1 MTEKK
6 RKIALLSAGSASVVL
21 ASMLAAVPAI
31 AQEQEAVLEQ
41 IVVTGSRIAR
51 PDLSATSPVTTVTA
65 EEFKLSGTV
74 NVEQLINSLPQVIP
88 SVTAFSNNPGGG
100 VATLDLRDL
109 GTTRT
114 LILVND
120 RRYLFFDASQVVDV
134 NTIPGF
140 LVGGVDIVTGG
151 ASAVYGS
158 DALAGVVNFRLRQDL
173 DGVELGSQYDITS
186 RGDGARWNAYAAF
199 GTQFADNRGH
209 ITGYAEYFRRRAI
222 FQGARGFSRQAL
234 GDGADSLVPLGS
246 ATVPG
251 GRIAIAGTNA
261 VAAGNGLPAV
271 TLRRGNL
278 QNPANP
284 AAAAGVASTYSS
296 SAFGALFETPGVSR
310 NYVNPTD
317 SYNYAPDNYLQV
329 PQERWSL
336 GAYGEYE
343 IASYATAYFEAQF
356 TNNRV
361 DNELA
366 PTPVTGT
373 IAIPVNASGLSAAD
387 RAVLAQIDANE
398 AAIDT
403 ARAARGLAPLVNR
416 VVTNRTIEQP
426 WSVDANGDGVFEPNG
441 TVIAS
446 VNRRV
451 NEVSSRRSLDER
463 NAYRVLVGLKGDIT
477 EKWQYDAYYFYART
491 RNANIQEG
499 NISRSAYTLAVQN
512 DTINI
517 FGPGTLTQDAVDQFS
532 ILAQNNDI
540 SELQV
545 AQGSV
550 NGTLFNLGLGADD
563 VGIAVGGEWRRVAGD
578 FIPDTALS
586 SGDVVGFNAGDP
598 TSGGYSVGEAFGEIR
613 VPVVKDVP
621 FFYNL
626 ELSGAARY
634 SDYTLDEVG
643 GVVSWAG
650 GVTWAP
656 VKDISFR
663 AQYQK
668 ATRAPNV
675 AELFGGTSNG
685 FPAATDPCASTVAA
699 NQTQTVRDLCIAT
712 GVPAANVFTAGVQ
725 PNAQIEGLF
734 GGNPDLQEE
743 TSDTYTVGAVI
754 RPRWVPGLNI
764 KVDYYNIQI
773 DNFITTLAGGVDNI
787 LRLCYLTIQDV
798 NSPVCQAINRDP
810 TTGQI
815 GGQFLV
821 EAGNANIASLETDGI
836 DIEADYSTT
845 IPFGF
850 FGDESRLTMNW
861 IGTYTLNYDFTPVA
875 DLPDDQ
881 NICASTFG
889 QTCGEPKPNLRF
901 TSRLTWKD
909 GPLTTSIRW
918 RYIGGVDDDQITND
932 GVPAEDLVVPRIQA
946 AHYFDLTFG
955 YEVNENA
962 ELSFGIRN
970 IFDREPT
977 RLGDSQEQ
985 ANTYPSSYDVLGRDF
1000 FVSAKLKF

>member
-1 MTEKK
+1 M
-6 RKIALLSAGSASVVL
+6 L
-21 ASMLAAVPAI
+21 ASAPAF

-51 PDLSATSPVTTVTA
+51 PDLSATSPVTVVTA
-65 EEFKLSGTV
+65 EQFKLSGTV
-74 NVEQLINSLPQVIP
+74 NVEQLINTLPQVIP
-88 SVTAFSNNPGGG
+88 STTAFSNNPGGG
-100 VATLDLRDL
+100 VATIDLRDL

-120 RRYLFFDASQVVDV
+120 RRYLFFDANQVVDV

-140 LVGGVDIVTGG
+140 LVGSVDVVTGG

-158 DALAGVVNFRLRQDL
+158 DALSGVVNFRLRTDL

-209 ITGYAEYFRRRAI
+209 ITGYAEYYRRRAI
-222 FQGARGFSRQAL
+222 FQGARGFSRFAL
-234 GDGADSLVPLGS
+234 GDDGTGGFIPGGS
-246 ATVPG
+246 PTVPE
-251 GRIAIAGTNA
+251 GRIQIATSST
-261 VAAGNGLPAV
+261 VAAGNGLDAV
-271 TLRRGNL
+271 TLPRAVGVFRN
-278 QNPANP
+278 N
-284 AAAAGVASTYSS
+284 AGLGLGGAIFNADG
-296 SAFGALFETPGVSR
+296 SARAYAGSED
-310 NYVNPTD
+310 N
-317 SYNYAPDNYLQV
+317 YNYAPDNYLQV

-366 PTPVTGT
+366 PTPVGFGT
-373 IAIPVNASGLSAAD
+373 LANVRVPLTFAD
-387 RAVLAQIDANE
+387 GQTPYFTPADLTTLNQIDANE
-398 AAIDT
+398 ALIDR
-403 ARAARGLAPLVNR
+403 ARIARGQAVAFD
-416 VVTNRTIEQP
+416 
-426 WSVDANGDGVFEPNG
+426 SVDTDGDGLVDADG
-441 TVIAS
+441 TVRLNA
-446 VNRRV
+446 NRRV
-451 NEVSSRRSLDER
+451 NEISSRRSLDER
-463 NAYRVLVGLKGDIT
+463 NAYRVVIGLKGDIT
-477 EKWQYDAYYFYART
+477 DKWKYDSYYFYART

-499 NISRSAYTLAVQN
+499 NISQSAIISGIESGDV
-512 DTINI
+512 DI
-517 FGPGTLTQDAVDQFS
+517 FGPGSLNDSAVEAIS

-550 NGTLFNLGLGADD
+550 SGTLFSLGLGADEI
-563 VGIAVGGEWRRVAGD
+563 GLAFGGEWRRVSGR

-598 TSGGYSVGEAFGEIR
+598 TQGSYSVGEAFGEVR
-613 VPVVKDVP
+613 VPIVKDAP

-626 ELSGAARY
+626 EVNAAARY
-634 SDYTLDEVG
+634 SDYTLDAVG
-643 GVVSWAG
+643 GVVSWAAG
-650 GVTWAP
+650 ATWAP

-675 AELFGGTSNG
+675 QELFGGTAQG
-685 FPAATDPCASTVAA
+685 FPPATDPCSAGGSDQSAA
-699 NQTQTVRDLCIAT
+699 VRAVCEAT
-712 GVPAANVFTAGVQ
+712 GVPAANVFTAGLQ
-725 PNAQIEGLF
+725 QATQIEGLF
-734 GGNPDLQEE
+734 GGNPNLEEE

-754 RPRWVPGLNI
+754 RPRWIPGLNI
-764 KVDYYNIQI
+764 KVDYYNIQL
-773 DNFITTLAGGVDNI
+773 DNAISVLGGSVQGVLD
-787 LRLCYLTIQDV
+787 LCYLTVQDA
-798 NSPVCQAINRDP
+798 NSAVCQAVRRDAN
-810 TTGQI
+810 GEI
-815 GGQFLV
+815 SGGNFTVL
-821 EAGNANIASLETDGI
+821 AGNANIASVKTSGI
-836 DIEADYSTT
+836 DLEADYSTA

-850 FGDESRLTMNW
+850 FGDESRLTLNW
-861 IGTYTLNYDFTPVA
+861 VGSYTLKYDQTPLVDA
-875 DLPDDQ
+875 PSEQD
-881 NICASTFG
+881 ICASRFG

-901 TSRLTWKD
+901 TSRATWKD

-918 RYIGGVDDDQITND
+918 RYIGGVDDDSILGAGADPETLS
-932 GVPAEDLVVPRIQA
+932 PARVQA

-962 ELSFGIRN
+962 ELSVGMRN
-970 IFDREPT
+970 IFDRKPT
-977 RLGDSQEQ
+977 LIGDSQEQ
-985 ANTYPSSYDVLGRDF
+985 ANTYPSTYDVLGRDF

>member
-31 AQEQEAVLEQ
+31 AQAQEAVLEQ

-373 IAIPVNASGLSAAD
+373 IAVPVNASGLSAAD

-426 WSVDANGDGVFEPNG
+426 WSVDANRDGVFEPNG

-451 NEVSSRRSLDER
+451 NEVSSRQSQDER

-477 EKWQYDAYYFYART
+477 DKWQYDAYYFYART

-598 TSGGYSVGEAFGEIR
+598 TSGGYSVGEAFGEVR
-613 VPVVKDVP
+613 VPIVKDLP
-621 FFYNL
+621 FFHSL

-656 VKDISFR
+656 VKDVSFR

-712 GVPAANVFTAGVQ
+712 GVPAANVFTTGVQ

-754 RPRWVPGLNI
+754 RPRWIPGLNI
-764 KVDYYNIQI
+764 KVDYYNISI
-773 DNFITTLAGGVDNI
+773 DNYITTLAGGVDNI
-787 LRLCYLTIQDV
+787 LRLCYLTIQDL

-821 EAGNANIASLETDGI
+821 EAGNANIATLTTDGI

>member
-6 RKIALLSAGSASVVL
+6 RNIALLSASSASVVL
-21 ASMLAAVPAI
+21 AAMLAAAPAV
-31 AQEQEAVLEQ
+31 AQEQEVALEQ

-51 PDLSATSPVTTVTA
+51 PDLSATSPVTVVTA
-65 EEFKLSGTV
+65 EQFKLSGTV
-74 NVEQLINSLPQVIP
+74 NVEQLINTLPQVTP

-109 GTTRT
+109 GTQRT

-140 LVGGVDIVTGG
+140 LVSSVDLVTGG

-158 DALAGVVNFRLRQDL
+158 DALSGVVNFRLRTDL

-186 RGDGARWNAYAAF
+186 RGDGARWNANIAF

-234 GDGADSLVPLGS
+234 GDGATSLVPLGS
-246 ATVPG
+246 ATVPSS
-251 GRIAIAGTNA
+251 RIAIAATNT
-261 VAAGNGLPAV
+261 VAAGNGLPQV
-271 TLRRGNL
+271 VLPRGTGN
-278 QNPANP
+278 
-284 AAAAGVASTYSS
+284 YSS
-296 SAFGALFETPGVSR
+296 STFGAIFDPTPGVSR
-310 NYVNPTD
+310 PYINPTD
-317 SYNYAPDNYLQV
+317 SYNFAPDNYLQV

-373 IAIPVNASGLSAAD
+373 FAIPVNAPGLSAAE

-403 ARAARGLAPLVNR
+403 ARRARGLAPLVNNI
-416 VVTNRTIEQP
+416 VTNRTVAQP
-426 WSVDANGDGVFEPNG
+426 WSVDANNDGVFEPNG

-463 NAYRVLVGLKGDIT
+463 NAYRVLAGLKGDIT
-477 EKWQYDAYYFYART
+477 EKWKYDAYYFYART
-491 RNANIQEG
+491 RNANVQEG
-499 NISRSAYTLAVQN
+499 NVSRTAYAEALARG
-512 DTINI
+512 TANI
-517 FGPGTLTQDAVDQFS
+517 FGAGTLTQDAIDGFS

-563 VGIAVGGEWRRVAGD
+563 IGLALGGEWRRVAGR

-586 SGDVVGFNAGDP
+586 SGDVVGFNAGDE
-598 TSGGYSVGEAFGEIR
+598 TQGSYSVGEAFGEVR
-613 VPVVKDVP
+613 VPIVKDAP
-621 FFYNL
+621 FFHNL
-626 ELSGAARY
+626 EVNAAARY
-634 SDYTLDEVG
+634 SDYTLDAVG
-643 GVVSWAG
+643 GVVSWAAG
-650 GVTWAP
+650 ATWSP
-656 VKDISFR
+656 IKDISFR

-675 AELFGGTSNG
+675 AELFGGTGNN
-685 FPAATDPCASTVAA
+685 FPAATDYCSNRGGAA

-712 GVPAANVFTAGVQ
+712 GVPSSLVFTTGIQ
-725 PNAQIEGLF
+725 PNNQIESQV
-734 GGNPDLQEE
+734 GGNPNLQEE
-743 TSDTYTVGAVI
+743 TSDTYTVGTVI
-754 RPRWVPGLNI
+754 RPRWIPGLNI
-764 KVDYYNIQI
+764 KLDYYNIKI
-773 DNFITTLAGGVDNI
+773 DNYITTLAGGADNI

-798 NSPVCQAINRDP
+798 NSAVCQAINRDP
-810 TTGQI
+810 NTGQI
-815 GGQFLV
+815 GGQFLI
-821 EAGNANIASLETDGI
+821 EAGNANIATVVTTGFDL
-836 DIEADYSTT
+836 EADYSTS

-850 FGDESRLTMNW
+850 FGDESRLTLNW
-861 IGTYTLNYDFTPVA
+861 VGGYVLKWDFTPVA
-875 DLPDDQ
+875 DLPDEVQ
-881 NICASTFG
+881 LCASTFG
-889 QTCGEPKPNLRF
+889 STCGEPKPNLRF
-901 TSRLTWKD
+901 TSRVTWKD

-918 RYIGGVDDDQITND
+918 RYIGGVDDDQIAND
-932 GVPAEDLVVPRIQA
+932 GVAAEDLIVPRIQA

-962 ELSFGIRN
+962 ELSVGMRN
-970 IFDREPT
+970 IFDRKPT
-977 RLGDSQEQ
+977 RVGDSAEQ
-985 ANTYPSSYDVLGRDF
+985 ANSYPSSYDVLGRDF